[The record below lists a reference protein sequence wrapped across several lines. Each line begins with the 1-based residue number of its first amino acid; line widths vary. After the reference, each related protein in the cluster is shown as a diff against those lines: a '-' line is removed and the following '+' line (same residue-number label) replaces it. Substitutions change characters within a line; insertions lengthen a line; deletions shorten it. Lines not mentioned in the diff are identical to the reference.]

1 MFKILKVLLKVLY
14 EKKSVL
20 SLKFPHA
27 SSVKILIR
35 NFLLGVPAFVRPKQH
50 DNINT
55 EKFVLSLDP

>member
-1 MFKILKVLLKVLY
+1 MK
-14 EKKSVL
+14 KKSVL